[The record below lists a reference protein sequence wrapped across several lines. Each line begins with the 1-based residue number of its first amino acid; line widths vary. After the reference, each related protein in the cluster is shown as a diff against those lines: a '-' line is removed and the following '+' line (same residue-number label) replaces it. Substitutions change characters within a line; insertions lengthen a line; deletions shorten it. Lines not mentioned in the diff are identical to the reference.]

1 MTSRYNQKQTTFGAQ
16 NPFFW
21 CEVETTDWVIKQKLK
36 MTAVIWSLITCVLL
50 RSFPKGGLI
59 VSVKKV
65 GLKVSVLV

>member
-1 MTSRYNQKQTTFGAQ
+1 M
-16 NPFFW
+16 
-21 CEVETTDWVIKQKLK
+21 ETTDWVIKQKLK